1 MRTEARPAT
10 PVTEAR
16 TPGAPGLDGR
26 ELGAGTLVDVFFD
39 GLERYP
45 ESRALTHRVPDGSW
59 HALRRREVGARVRAI
74 SVGLRDLGVE
84 RGDRV
89 AILAHTRLE
98 WALADWAIL
107 LAGGVVVTVYPTLP
121 ADQVAFILRDS
132 GARVA
137 FAADAEQLAKIVAA
151 RDALPDLRAVVLFEA
166 GAGEAG
172 DLTLLS
178 LEGLEERGRSATVP
192 AADWEAEARRS
203 RPADLATLI
212 YTSGTTGAPKG
223 VMLTHANLHANT
235 YQCTEILPIG
245 PEDRAL
251 SWLPLSHAFE
261 RTAGHFLMWA
271 AGVEV
276 AFAEDVHSVARDMVE
291 VRPTIMTGVP
301 RLFEKFYDA
310 VVETVEEGGAIK
322 KAGFRLAKRFG
333 DLHAARRQAGRT
345 PGIALRA
352 AYRLSDRIVFSKL
365 RERTGGRI
373 RFFVSGAAP
382 LSAEIARFFYSGGLT
397 VLEGYGL
404 TETSPVT
411 NVNLPADIRFGT
423 VGPPIPGTAVRIAA
437 DGEILVH
444 GPQVMSGYYGQPEAT
459 RAVIGE
465 GGWLR
470 TGDIGRLDEDGYLTI
485 TDRKKNLIV
494 TAAGKNIAPQPIE
507 ERVARSPYVE
517 QVVLLGDQ
525 RRFPIALIVPSV
537 QAFRVAVP
545 GRGVTEKDR
554 HRFIDHPSVREVVE
568 ADVWP
573 RVAGFARHERPKRV
587 LLVAD
592 SFTVANGLLT
602 PTLKIRRRAIA
613 DRYADR
619 IEALYRDAER
629 EAERA

>member
-1 MRTEARPAT
+1 
-10 PVTEAR
+10 VTEAR
-16 TPGAPGLDGR
+16 TPGSPGSDGR
-26 ELGAGTLVDVFFD
+26 ELGAGTLVDVFLD
-39 GLERYP
+39 GLARFP
-45 ESRALTHRVPDGSW
+45 TSRGLTHRLPDGSW
-59 HALRRREVGARVRAI
+59 HALRRQEVGARVRAI
-74 SVGLRDLGVE
+74 SIGLRELGVG

-89 AILAHTRLE
+89 AILSHTRLE

-107 LAGGVVVTVYPTLP
+107 LAGGVVVTIYPTLP

-132 GARVA
+132 GARLA
-137 FAADAEQLAKIVAA
+137 FAADSEQLAKIVAE
-151 RDALPDLRAVVLFEA
+151 RERLPELEGVVVFEDD
-166 GAGEAG
+166 AGEIEG
-172 DLTLLS
+172 LTVRSLS
-178 LEGLEERGRSATVP
+178 RLEERGRAATAH
-192 AADWEAEARRS
+192 AADWEAEARRA
-203 RPADLATLI
+203 RPSDLATLI

-245 PEDRAL
+245 PADRAL

-276 AFAEDVHSVARDMVE
+276 AFAEDVQSVARDMVE

-310 VVETVEEGGAIK
+310 VVEAVEDGGAVK

-333 DLHAARRQAGRT
+333 DLHAARRLAGRE
-345 PGIALRA
+345 PGFALRA

-411 NVNLPADIRFGT
+411 NVNLPDDIRFGT
-423 VGPPIPGTAVRIAA
+423 VGPPIPGTTIRIAA

-444 GPQVMSGYYGQPEAT
+444 GPQVMTGYFGQPAAT
-459 RAVIGE
+459 REAIGE
-465 GGWLR
+465 GGWLH
-470 TGDIGRLDEDGYLTI
+470 TGDIGRLDADGYLTI

-494 TAAGKNIAPQPIE
+494 TAAGKNVAPQPIE
-507 ERVARSPYVE
+507 ERLARSPFVE
-517 QVVLLGDQ
+517 QVVLIGDQ
-525 RRFPIALIVPSV
+525 RKFPIALIVPSFA
-537 QAFRVAVP
+537 AFRVAVP

-554 HRFIDHPSVREVVE
+554 HRYIDHPSVREVVE
-568 ADVWP
+568 ADVMP
-573 RVAGFARHERPKRV
+573 RAVGFARHERPKRI
-587 LLVAD
+587 LLVSD

-602 PTLKIRRRAIA
+602 PTLKIRRREIA
-613 DRYADR
+613 TRYAER
-619 IEALYRDAER
+619 IEALYREAEG

>member
-1 MRTEARPAT
+1 MKTEPGSAAPL
-10 PVTEAR
+10 TEAR
-16 TPGAPGLDGR
+16 TPGPPGPDGR
-26 ELGAGTLVDVFFD
+26 ELGAGTLADVFLD
-39 GLERYP
+39 GLARFP
-45 ESRALTHRVPDGSW
+45 GSRGLTCRRPDGSW
-59 HALRRREVGARVRAI
+59 HAVRRPEVRVRAI
-74 SVGLRDLGVE
+74 STGLGELGI
-84 RGDRV
+84 RKGDRV

-98 WALADWAIL
+98 WALSDWGIL

-132 GARVA
+132 GTRLA
-137 FAADAEQLAKIVAA
+137 FVADAEQLAKLVAM
-151 RDALPDLRAVVLFEA
+151 RERLPDLEQVVLFEA
-166 GAGEAG
+166 PTGQETDG
-172 DLTLLS
+172 LPVLS
-178 LEGLEERGRSATVP
+178 LAELEERGRAATRP
-192 AADWEAEARRS
+192 DWEEEAR
-203 RPADLATLI
+203 
-212 YTSGTTGAPKG
+212 
-223 VMLTHANLHANT
+223 HANLHANT

-310 VVETVEEGGAIK
+310 VVETVEEGGAVK
-322 KAGFRLAKRFG
+322 KAGFRLAKWFG
-333 DLHAARRQAGRT
+333 DLHAARRLSGRE
-345 PGIALRA
+345 PGLALRA

-365 RERTGGRI
+365 RERTGGRV

-411 NVNLPADIRFGT
+411 NVNVPSDIRFGT
-423 VGPPIPGTAVRIAA
+423 VGPPIPGTAIRIAG

-444 GPQVMSGYYGQPEAT
+444 GPQVMSGYFGQPEAT
-459 RAVIGE
+459 RKAIDD
-465 GGWLR
+465 GGWLH
-470 TGDIGRLDEDGYLTI
+470 TGDIGTLDADGYLTI

-507 ERVARSPYVE
+507 ERLARSPYVE
-517 QVVLLGDQ
+517 QVVLIGDQ
-525 RRFPIALIVPSV
+525 RKFPIALIVPSV
-537 QAFRVAVP
+537 QAFRIAVP

-554 HRFIDHPSVREVVE
+554 HRFLDHPSVREVIE
-568 ADVWP
+568 SDVFP
-573 RVAGFARHERPKRV
+573 RVAGFARHERPKRT

-602 PTLKIRRRAIA
+602 PTLKIRRREIA
-613 DRYADR
+613 ARYADR
-619 IEALYRDAER
+619 IEALYREAER
-629 EAERA
+629 ETDRA